1 MVETAERRRVVTKI
15 PADAGKSSRIEFG
28 KRIKVAAYCRVSTD
42 DEDQL
47 NSYRVQKD
55 YYTRYIANN
64 EKWEFVDVY
73 ADEGITGTQVKK
85 RDEFLRMIKDCEKGK
100 IDMILTKSVSRFA
113 RNIVDSLSFVRKLKA
128 MGIAIYFEEQNINS
142 LKEDSETYI
151 GIYSVMAQSESENIS
166 ANVKWGIS
174 KRMENGT
181 YCSNMNMF
189 GYRRDKI
196 TKEITIVESEAEVVR
211 WIFNLFLDGKS
222 ALQIKNWLE
231 ENGIKTFYGKSV
243 WQTTSI
249 LAILQNEKYCG
260 DVMYQKTY
268 CVDCLTKKKKV
279 NNGQKTKYLVVN
291 DHPAIIPRDVFKA
304 AMAEFARRNAL
315 RSKSDNTISCRGRYS
330 AKYVLSELLIC
341 EDCGSHF
348 RRKTNKKKDGV
359 HHYWRCI
366 SRLDHKDKYCDF
378 STGLEEKNLQATICR
393 AISRVLQGREDGY
406 ELLKS
411 KLIYATSDVDTD
423 ELYLVEKGIHDEQ
436 VRIEELADLAI
447 QSKCNKDKYTEA
459 IADCSQ
465 RIKDLRERR
474 DMLVAHIRCNEKARE
489 EIERIENYT
498 KQMKPVMT
506 EFDDAIIHR
515 IVNSIHVTK
524 DLNLRIFIKGGAEI
538 IEPLFPDEEESA

>member
-1 MVETAERRRVVTKI
+1 MVETAERRRVITKI
-15 PADAGKSSRIEFG
+15 PADASKTSRVEFG

-113 RNIVDSLSFVRKLKA
+113 RNIVDSLSYVRKLKA

-196 TKEITIVESEAEVVR
+196 TKEITIVESEAEVIR

-222 ALQIKNWLE
+222 AFQIKQWLE
-231 ENGIKTFYGKSV
+231 ENNIKTYTGKST

-249 LAILQNEKYCG
+249 HAILQNEKYCG

-291 DHPAIIPRDVFKA
+291 DHPAIIPRDIFKA

-341 EDCGSHF
+341 EECGSHF

-378 STGLEEKNLQATICR
+378 SKGLEEKNLQAAICR

-411 KLIYATSDVDTD
+411 RLIYATSNVDTD

-436 VRIEELADLAI
+436 IRIEELADLAI

-474 DMLVAHIRCNEKARE
+474 DMLVMHIKCNEKARE

-498 KQMKPVMT
+498 KQLKPVMT

-515 IVNSIHVTK
+515 IVNSIQVTK

-538 IEPLFPDEEESA
+538 VEPLFPPEEESA

>member
-28 KRIKVAAYCRVSTD
+28 KRMKVAAYCRVSTD

-64 EKWEFVDVY
+64 EKWDFVDVY

-181 YCSNMNMF
+181 YCSNMTMF

-196 TKEITIVESEAEVVR
+196 TKEITIVESEAEVIR
-211 WIFNLFLDGKS
+211 WIFNLYLDGKS
-222 ALQIKNWLE
+222 AFQIKQWLE
-231 ENGIKTFYGKSV
+231 ENNIKTYTGKST

-249 LAILQNEKYCG
+249 HAILQNEKYCG

-268 CVDCLTKKKKV
+268 CVDCLTKKKKM

-291 DHPAIIPRDVFKA
+291 DHPAIIPRDIFKA
-304 AMAEFARRNAL
+304 AMSEFARRNAL

-341 EDCGSHF
+341 EECGSHF

-366 SRLDHKDKYCDF
+366 SRLDYKDKYCDF
-378 STGLEEKNLQATICR
+378 STGLEEKNLQAAICR

-436 VRIEELADLAI
+436 IRIEELADLAI

-474 DMLVAHIRCNEKARE
+474 DMLMTQIKCNEKARE
-489 EIERIENYT
+489 ELERIENYT
-498 KQMKPVMT
+498 KQLKPVMT

-515 IVNSIHVTK
+515 IVNSIQVTK

-538 IEPLFPDEEESA
+538 VEPLFPPEEESA

>member
-1 MVETAERRRVVTKI
+1 MVETAERRRVITKI
-15 PADAGKSSRIEFG
+15 PADASKTSRVEFG

-64 EKWEFVDVY
+64 EKWEYVDVY

-113 RNIVDSLSFVRKLKA
+113 RNIVDSLSYVRKLKA

-291 DHPAIIPRDVFKA
+291 DHPAIIPRDIFKA

-341 EDCGSHF
+341 EECGSHF

-378 STGLEEKNLQATICR
+378 SKGLEEKNLQAAICR
-393 AISRVLQGREDGY
+393 AISRVLQGIEDGY

-411 KLIYATSDVDTD
+411 KLIYATSDVNTD
-423 ELYLVEKGIHDEQ
+423 ELYLVEKGINDEQ
-436 VRIEELADLAI
+436 IRIEELADLAI
-447 QSKCNKDKYTEA
+447 QSKFNKDKYTEA

-474 DMLVAHIRCNEKARE
+474 DMLMTQIKCNEKARE
-489 EIERIENYT
+489 ELERIENYT
-498 KQMKPVMT
+498 KQLKPVMT

-515 IVNSIHVTK
+515 IVNSIQVTK

-538 IEPLFPDEEESA
+538 VEPLFPPEEESA

>member
-1 MVETAERRRVVTKI
+1 MVETVERRRVVTKI
-15 PADAGKSSRIEFG
+15 PADADKSSRIAFG
-28 KRIKVAAYCRVSTD
+28 KRMKVAAYCRVSTD

-55 YYTRYIANN
+55 YYTRYISNN

-151 GIYSVMAQSESENIS
+151 GIYSVMAQTESENIS

-211 WIFNLFLDGKS
+211 WIFNLYLDGKS
-222 ALQIKNWLE
+222 AFQIKQWLE
-231 ENGIKTFYGKSV
+231 ENNIKTYTGKST

-249 LAILQNEKYCG
+249 HAILQNEKYCG

-268 CVDCLTKKKKV
+268 CVDCLTKKKKT

-291 DHPAIIPRDVFKA
+291 DHPAIIPRDIFKA

-341 EDCGSHF
+341 EECGSHF

-378 STGLEEKNLQATICR
+378 SKGLEEKNLQATICR

-411 KLIYATSDVDTD
+411 KLIYATSDVNTD

-436 VRIEELADLAI
+436 IRIEELADLAI

-474 DMLVAHIRCNEKARE
+474 DMLMTQIKCNEKARE
-489 EIERIENYT
+489 ELERIEKYT
-498 KQMKPVMT
+498 KQLKPVMT

-515 IVNSIHVTK
+515 IVNSIQVTK

-538 IEPLFPDEEESA
+538 VEPLFPPEEESA